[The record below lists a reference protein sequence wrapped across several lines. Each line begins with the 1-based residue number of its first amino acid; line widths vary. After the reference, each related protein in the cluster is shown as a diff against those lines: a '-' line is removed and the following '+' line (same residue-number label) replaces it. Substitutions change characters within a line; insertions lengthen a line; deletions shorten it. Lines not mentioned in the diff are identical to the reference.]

1 MRCRGMRWKQRELMR
16 VQARGDGGWTK
27 NSHHGENWKIA
38 SVCPGRTQGHLD
50 GLDLE
55 REGKGEARVLGFGLS
70 HGVGVAPLIKME
82 TTGEGAQV

>member
-55 REGKGEARVLGFGLS
+55 REGKGEARVLCWVL
-70 HGVGVAPLIKME
+70 V
-82 TTGEGAQV
+82 